1 MQTIKPELKMFED
14 EDFNLI
20 TEWTV
25 FVSAPNGDDGDIAN
39 ARSEG
44 AAWRKAARTL
54 RKLAKEAE
62 LRGKETTCS

>member
-1 MQTIKPELKMFED
+1 MHTINPELKVFED

-25 FVSAPNGDDGDIAN
+25 FVSAQNGDDGDIAN

-62 LRGKETTCS
+62 QRGKETPCS